1 VSCFEEEEEEEEE
14 EEIRVIY
21 LVDIEDWG
29 GRWSQ
34 CSCREYATLR
44 SWYTER
50 NDTEVRRVSGDMGLS
65 FPRHGVEV
73 DHERSSNRYFPAGK
87 YRHTG
92 MKILKAV

>member
-1 VSCFEEEEEEEEE
+1 VSCFEEEEEEEE

-50 NDTEVRRVSGDMGLS
+50 NDTEVRRVSGDMDVRSPGMAWRLTMS
-65 FPRHGVEV
+65 EV
-73 DHERSSNRYFPAGK
+73 PIDTFQQVSTS
-87 YRHTG
+87 
-92 MKILKAV
+92 ILV